1 MSHLEEK
8 EVTLVQWLRRI
19 QTAWE
24 LDLPKLSMICHVPV
38 DVLERHLK
46 MSASEVQELPSV
58 PTGLENAMPL
68 VSVFKSISARLPDA
82 DKQNEWLVSEN
93 DTYEKNKP
101 IEVMAMSP
109 QHLAWVS
116 YTLSSPID

>member
-1 MSHLEEK
+1 MMSE

-24 LDLPKLSMICHVPV
+24 LDLPKLSMICHVPTEL
-38 DVLERHLK
+38 LEKYLK
-46 MSASEVQELPSV
+46 MSPAEVRDLPSI

-68 VSVFKSISARLPDA
+68 VSVFKSISVKIPDA
-82 DKQNEWLVSEN
+82 EGQNEWLTTEN
-93 DTYEKNKP
+93 ETYEKNKP

-109 QHLAWVS
+109 SHLAWVS
-116 YTLSSPID
+116 YTLASPLD